1 MADWSHGSAYPYL
14 IHGDAQNRD
23 LTFTDS
29 PTPRH
34 VGRGSV
40 HAELGRSSGCSDRLR
55 RAQRSS
61 ARRVSIERHGA
72 VSAHVPVWLSRS
84 SWTDS
89 VRVWAVSPAFRPVCV
104 ALGKRG
110 VISAAALVTVAV
122 AMADFADHSTG
133 RNVAVTNRVL
143 ASRAGCSERT
153 VTTARTVLAAAG
165 LAVEAQRGHGSAG
178 THTVGNRPSIWHLVS
193 RAEAAPGPSK
203 TAPGD
208 GAQKAPNRAAAHG
221 RNGLADVDTCDLPP
235 KAGSCS
241 STLVES
247 YSPSASIRTRED
259 ISTKNQH
266 PAPRRPGRATPRPL
280 ALQRLAAGLVTPVT
294 GPDDRGGSGRRSA
307 LILGL
312 DHGHIGTICDALIGA
327 GINPAA
333 WTATAITAAL
343 NADMRRSGQSW
354 PDRLERPGAFLAWRL
369 RRMLAWPENATKNTG
384 STAAGGLDQNQSG
397 AGFEP
402 SRSAPLTA
410 CQDTDHHAGPGLRQ
424 SAPPAPTTAPRNL
437 LSSTACS
444 GCGSADAPRRPYLPA
459 ARAHVCDT
467 CWEAFSTCA

>member
-1 MADWSHGSAYPYL
+1 MSA
-14 IHGDAQNRD
+14 
-23 LTFTDS
+23 
-29 PTPRH
+29 
-34 VGRGSV
+34 
-40 HAELGRSSGCSDRLR
+40 
-55 RAQRSS
+55 

-89 VRVWAVSPAFRPVCV
+89 VRVWAGSPAFRPVC
-104 ALGKRG
+104 ATLGQRG
-110 VISAAALVTVAV
+110 VVSAAALVTVAV
-122 AMADFADHSTG
+122 AMADFADHCTG

-143 ASRAGCSERT
+143 ANRAGCSERT

-178 THTVGNRPSIWHLVS
+178 TPTVGNRPSIWHLVS
-193 RAEAAPGPSK
+193 HSEAAPEPSK
-203 TAPGD
+203 TGHGD
-208 GAQKAPNRAAAHG
+208 GAQNAPDRVAVHG
-221 RNGLADVDTCDLPP
+221 RDGLADVDTCDLPT
-235 KAGSCS
+235 KSGSCFL
-241 STLVES
+241 TLVES
-247 YSPSASIRTRED
+247 YSPSARANARED
-259 ISTKNQH
+259 ISPKNQH
-266 PAPRRPGRATPRPL
+266 PKSPRRRGRATPRPL

-294 GPDDRGGSGRRSA
+294 GPDDHGGSGRRSA

-312 DHGHIGTICDALIGA
+312 DHGHIGAICDALIGA

-333 WTATAITAAL
+333 WTATTITAAL
-343 NADMRRSGQSW
+343 NADMRRTGMAW

-384 STAAGGLDQNQSG
+384 STAAGGLDQSQSG

-437 LSSTACS
+437 LSVTACS

-467 CWEAFSTCA
+467 CWEAGSVCA